1 MLQSSTSHR
10 MRLSGRAAYAG
21 LVAAILASLGCAT
34 ALAAPSPPGPLHHW
48 GVVPPR
54 ATTAGTATNG
64 PLTAAPVIN
73 AAASANTLSFGG
85 TLDGVGVVTGQPKVY
100 LVFWGAQWGTAGAAA
115 VQGNGSYT
123 AFSGDPD
130 NVAPV
135 LQAFFAGLGTNADGW
150 SGNLTQYC
158 QSSATV
164 TVSTG
169 ATSCAAGATPVGN
182 PLGGALAGVWE
193 DNAAPAPA
201 AATPGDLAAEAERAA
216 GHFGNT
222 TTAANRNALYVVVS
236 PTKTTPDGFNT
247 PSGGFCAWHDD
258 TNDAAT
264 HTVTAQTNGVV
275 AFVNLP
281 YLPDAGASCG
291 AAAVNPG
298 GTDDGVTIVGG
309 HEYAE
314 WLTDPIPG
322 GGWYNTTTGAES
334 ADECA
339 WLTTS
344 PGAMTDIAL
353 ATGSFPVQ
361 SVWSNAN
368 SACETTG
375 IAFANASP
383 TRTGTVGAPL
393 AGIALTAI
401 DPYTAGGLTYTAT
414 GLPVG
419 VSIDPST
426 GRISGT
432 PAAALSDQPSLITAT
447 DLAGISSAI
456 TVLWSIAPAP
466 TVPPVG
472 PGHTSV
478 SIDVPGRVVSL
489 QTAFASVGVAAADSA
504 RNQTLSFRAAG
515 LPAGLAIN
523 PATGRISGRV
533 TGAPGTYRVRV
544 SVRDTT
550 GTSTSGTVVWVVES
564 PLVLS
569 LPAAQSTARHRT
581 ARLGLRVRELI
592 AHRTVRFRATGLP
605 AGLRLNARTGVIGGT
620 ITGARGTYVVIIVVT
635 DSGGARTTG
644 RFAWRVR

>member
-1 MLQSSTSHR
+1 MLPPDHAH
-10 MRLSGRAAYAG
+10 GRARLAVHAG
-21 LVAAILASLGCAT
+21 LVGALVASLGCAS
-34 ALAAPSPPGPLHHW
+34 AVASPSPPGPVHHW

-54 ATTAGTATNG
+54 SGAPVTTANG
-64 PLTAAPVIN
+64 PLSAATS
-73 AAASANTLSFGG
+73 ASAATGADTLSFGG

-100 LVFWGAQWGTAGAAA
+100 LVFWGDQWGVPGTAA
-115 VQGNGSYT
+115 VQGTGSYT
-123 AFSGDPD
+123 TFSGDPD

-135 LQAFFAGLGTNADGW
+135 LQAFFAGLGTDVDGW

-164 TVSTG
+164 TVSAG
-169 ATSCAAGATPVGN
+169 AASCAAGATPVGN

-193 DNAAPAPA
+193 DNAGPAPA
-201 AATPGDLAAEAERAA
+201 AAGPADLAAEAERAA

-247 PSGGFCAWHDD
+247 TPSGGFCAWHDD
-258 TNDAAT
+258 TEDAAT
-264 HTVTAQTNGVV
+264 NSVTPQTDGLV

-291 AAAVNPG
+291 AGAVNAG

-353 ATGSFPVQ
+353 ATGTFPVQ

-368 SACETTG
+368 NACETTG

-393 AGIALTAI
+393 AGTASTAI
-401 DPYTAGGLTYTAT
+401 DPYTAGSLTYTAT
-414 GLPVG
+414 GLPAG

-426 GRISGT
+426 GRLVGT
-432 PAAALSDQPSLITAT
+432 PAAALSGQPSLITAT
-447 DLAGISSAI
+447 DPAGIASAI
-456 TVLWSIAPAP
+456 TVLWNIAPAP
-466 TVPPVG
+466 TAPPGG
-472 PGHTSV
+472 PGGATV
-478 SIDVPGRVVSL
+478 SIDAPGRVVTL

-523 PATGRISGRV
+523 PASGRISGRV

-550 GTSTSGTVVWVVES
+550 GASTSVTVVWVVES
-564 PLVLS
+564 PLALT

-581 ARLGLRVRELI
+581 ARLRLRVRELI

-605 AGLRLNARTGVIGGT
+605 AGLRINARTGVVGGV
-620 ITGARGTYVVIIVVT
+620 ITGVRGTYAVIIVVT

-644 RFAWRVR
+644 RLVWRVR